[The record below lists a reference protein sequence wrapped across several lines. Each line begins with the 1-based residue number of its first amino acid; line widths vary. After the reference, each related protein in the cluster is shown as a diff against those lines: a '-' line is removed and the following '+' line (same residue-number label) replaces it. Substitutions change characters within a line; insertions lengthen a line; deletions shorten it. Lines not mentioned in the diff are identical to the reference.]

1 MTMRMA
7 ALAATL
13 AGATILALFPTAAP
27 AAPLTGDTIK
37 TAQGPLVIHPVNH
50 ASFVMSWKGMTIYVD
65 PVGGIAPYQDLPKPD
80 LILVTDIHG
89 DHLNAATLSA
99 LVNPTTP
106 IVAPAAV
113 RAQVPANLQQRIHL
127 LANGETAREGD
138 IGVEAV
144 AMYNTTPERLQ
155 NHTKGRGNGYV
166 LTFGAT
172 RVYIAGDTEP
182 TPEMLALKNIDVA
195 FLPMNLPYT
204 MTPQQAAEAVH
215 QFKPKIVYPYHYR
228 GQDTAAFA
236 RLVGKDAEVRLRN
249 WYE

>member
-1 MTMRMA
+1 MNMRFA
-7 ALAATL
+7 ALA
-13 AGATILALFPTAAP
+13 TIVACALALSPAP
-27 AAPLTGDTIK
+27 ARAAPLTGDTIK

-50 ASFVMSWKGMTIYVD
+50 ASFVMSWKGLTIYVD
-65 PVGGIAPYQDLPKPD
+65 PVGGIAPYQNLPKPD
-80 LILVTDIHG
+80 LIFVTDIHG

-106 IVAPAAV
+106 IIAPAAV
-113 RAQVPANLQQRIHL
+113 RAQVPANLQQRTRL
-127 LANGETAREGD
+127 LGNGETTRESD
-138 IGVEAV
+138 IGIEAV
-144 AMYNTTPERLQ
+144 PMYNVTPERLA
-155 NHTKGRGNGYV
+155 NHPKGRGNGYV

-172 RVYIAGDTEP
+172 RVYIGGDTEP

-215 QFKPKIVYPYHYR
+215 QFKPKITYPYHYR
-228 GQDTAAFA
+228 GQDTAEFA
-236 RLVGKDAEVRLRN
+236 RLVGKDSEVRLRN